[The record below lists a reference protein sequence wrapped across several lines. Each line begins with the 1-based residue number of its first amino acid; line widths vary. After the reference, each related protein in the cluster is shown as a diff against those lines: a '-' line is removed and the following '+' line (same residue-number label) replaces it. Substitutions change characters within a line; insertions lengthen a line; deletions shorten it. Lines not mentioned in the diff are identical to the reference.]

1 MCLGFLKVG
10 VTLGLL
16 KVVVTLGLLKVG
28 VTWFP
33 QGCSDSWSS
42 QGCSDSW
49 SSQGCCDWEK
59 NLGHWLPTTVAGSCS
74 PGKVFLTD
82 SPSSFYIH
90 SPS

>member
-16 KVVVTLGLLKVG
+16 KVVVTLGLLKVV

-33 QGCSDSWSS
+33 
-42 QGCSDSW
+42 
-49 SSQGCCDWEK
+49 QGCCDWEK

-90 SPS
+90 SPSKVF